1 MFENNL
7 DVIRETQ
14 KFHYEDAL
22 KTRRGYYVAEEKFA
36 RGRAEGIEAR
46 IRRFILS
53 LVEILQVP
61 RPSYR
66 QSECV
71 LSTMVAC

>member
-22 KTRRGYYVAEEKFA
+22 KTRRGYFYPEEKFA
-36 RGRAEGIEAR
+36 RGHSADIGAR
-46 IRRFILS
+46 IQRFFAP

-66 QSECV
+66 QTECV
-71 LSTMVAC
+71 LAIVGC

>member
-14 KFHYEDAL
+14 KFRYEDAL
-22 KTRRGYYVAEEKFA
+22 NIRRGYYYPVERFA
-36 RGRAEGIEAR
+36 RGHTVSVWTR
-46 IRRFILS
+46 IQLILS
-53 LVEILQVP
+53 PLVELLQVP

-66 QSECV
+66 QTECV
-71 LSTMVAC
+71 LSMVVAC